1 LQVWKPREMYK
12 LTAFT
17 FTLKRHM
24 RKLTIL
30 LLLSGFWGTTHAQK
44 GEIQFAAGPLI
55 SFPLGLEGFGT
66 NIKIGPGAEIIGQY
80 NFTNRSAFLL
90 KATLHSWK
98 YKEPV
103 PSYGPKWYS
112 ILALQGGYRYQFSPS
127 GFFIDGLVGIDIEL
141 NDPYNLGA
149 FTLGFGKRFLRDKR
163 FIDVGM
169 DIVGADGE
177 ERINLKV
184 LFNIF

>member
-1 LQVWKPREMYK
+1 LEVWKPWEIYK

-44 GEIQFAAGPLI
+44 GEIQFAAGPLM

-66 NIKIGPGAEIIGQY
+66 NIKIAPGAEIIGQY

-90 KATLHSWK
+90 KATLHSWR

-103 PSYGPKWYS
+103 PSYGAKRYS
-112 ILALQGGYRYQFSPS
+112 ILALQGGYRYQFGTS
-127 GFFIDGLVGIDIEL
+127 GFFIDGLVGVDIEL
-141 NDPYNLGA
+141 NESFNSGA
-149 FTLGFGKRFLRDKR
+149 FTLGFGKRFIKEKR

-169 DIVGADGE
+169 DIVGADAE
-177 ERINLKV
+177 ERINIKV
-184 LFNIF
+184 LFSIF